1 MIGNVF
7 RRLTESSHTGT
18 ILMNAEFDVTY
29 RSPLGIRIGD
39 VIMLDAE
46 IREAVSD
53 SIIPFTHDFHG
64 TNADGQPI
72 WVECTFNNML
82 HEPEVG
88 AIVCFIR
95 DVTDHRNME
104 EELKQTIQELSAYKH
119 ALDESSIVAITDQK
133 GIIKHVNDNFCRI
146 SKYSREELIGQDH
159 RIINS
164 SYHDKDYIRNLW
176 ATIARGGIWK
186 GELRNR
192 AKDGNHYWVDT
203 TIIPFLN
210 EKGRPYQYVAIRSDI
225 TERKLAEME
234 LGKRADLIESLL
246 ESITDGFIAV
256 DEDMRYTYV
265 NKTICDMVGLPPEAM
280 LGHRMWDLFP
290 DAVGSATYNAIQEAL
305 AERRYTSNED
315 YYPPLNLWQE
325 NRVYPTSKG
334 LSIFIRDISSRKQ
347 EEHHLKLLQSVI
359 TGTTDAVMI
368 TEAQTADGETAP
380 RIVYVNDAF
389 TRMTGYSP
397 DEVIGRSPRI
407 LQGPNTDRQEL
418 ARLRQAMAEWQS
430 CECTVVNY
438 RKNGE
443 EFWMNMAISPVANE
457 SGWFTHWIAIER
469 DVTASKNRELQK
481 SLMAELALIF
491 NANENLGIAMHDV
504 LHRLVSFGP
513 ITSAEIWLVGTDTEK
528 INLAARTVREGA
540 EHTAFDSETAARHHA
555 RGEALVG
562 ATWAT
567 GGIQTWHDAEGR
579 SAHAVPLYHTDDIVG
594 VLVFGLSSKER
605 ATDSLP
611 ALMKSVSSFLGPEVR
626 RRQLEQELYQLFTMA
641 PDSICIAST
650 DGYAKRL
657 NPAFCAVLEYS
668 EAELLAA
675 PLLSFVHPDDRE
687 QTGVAL
693 GDLGAGKPV
702 LYMENRMV
710 TRSGAVRWM
719 AWTATPLPEEGL
731 FFSVAKDISYKKEL
745 EDLLLKANTLAR
757 IGSWEVDLVRQTIY
771 WSDLTREI
779 HEVGPDFVPDM
790 ENTTTFFRE
799 GGDRTRIV
807 QAFTD
812 AVEHG
817 TPFDVELEIVT
828 GSGRTKWIRVKGEAE
843 FKLGTCTK
851 IYGSFQDI
859 DDRKRAELA
868 AIGALEEKN
877 TILESIGDAFF
888 AVDMD
893 WTVTY
898 WNNTASKVLLTP
910 RHDIVGKNLWDV
922 FPSDNN
928 PISYAT
934 YSHAMQTQEAVHFE
948 DYYAALQQWY
958 EISAYPSAHGLSVYL
973 KDISD
978 RKASEIRLT
987 ELNESLSKQTKELA
1001 ISNAELEQFAY
1012 VASHDLQEPLRMVT
1026 SFLTQ
1031 LEKKYGDAIDSKGK
1045 QYIYFAV
1052 DGAKR
1057 MRQIIL
1063 DLLEFSRVGRTVNKR
1078 EAIDLNE
1085 LIEEVEGLHRKQ
1097 IDESEATIEMVPLPV
1112 LMSYRAPVRQVF
1124 QNLISNGL
1132 KYQHPGSRPVIR
1144 IAFDETDTHWRFSIS
1159 DNGIGIDSEY
1169 FDRIFI
1175 IFQRLHNKDEYSGTG
1190 MGLAVTRKII
1200 ETLGGR
1206 IWVESEPGKGSTF
1219 SFTISKID
1227 HPRAGQNHESD
1238 AP

>member
-7 RRLTESSHTGT
+7 RRLTESSHTGM
-18 ILMNAEFDVTY
+18 ILMNAEFGITY
-29 RSPLGIRIGD
+29 RSPLAIRIGD
-39 VIMLDAE
+39 IITMDPE

-64 TNADGQPI
+64 TSANGQSI

-88 AIVCFIR
+88 AIVCSIR
-95 DVTDHRNME
+95 DITDRKNVE
-104 EELKQTIQELSAYKH
+104 EELRRTIQELSAYKH

-133 GIIKHVNDNFCRI
+133 GIINHVNDNFCRI
-146 SKYSREELIGQDH
+146 SRYPREELIGQDH

-164 SYHDKDYIRNLW
+164 SYHDKDYIRDLW
-176 ATIARGGIWK
+176 TTIARGNVWK

-192 AKDGNHYWVDT
+192 AKDGSHYWVDT
-203 TIIPFLN
+203 TIVPFLN
-210 EKGRPYQYVAIRSDI
+210 EDGKPYQYVAIRSDI
-225 TERKLAEME
+225 TERKLAELE

-246 ESITDGFIAV
+246 ESITDGFVAV
-256 DEDMRYTYV
+256 DKDMRYTYV
-265 NKTICDMVGLPPEAM
+265 NKTICEMVGLPPEAM
-280 LGHRMWDLFP
+280 LGQRMWDLFP

-315 YYPPLNLWQE
+315 YYPPLDLWQE
-325 NRVYPTSKG
+325 NRVYPTGKG
-334 LSIFIRDISSRKQ
+334 LSIFIRDISSKKK

-359 TGTTDAVMI
+359 TSTTDAVMI
-368 TEAQTADGETAP
+368 TEAQTLDDPGP
-380 RIVYVNDAF
+380 RIVYVNEAF
-389 TRMTGYSP
+389 TRMTGYTA
-397 DEVIGRSPRI
+397 DEVIGKSPRI
-407 LQGPNTDRQEL
+407 LQGPNTDRNEL
-418 ARLRQAMAEWQS
+418 AKIRQAMAEWQP
-430 CECTVVNY
+430 CESTVVNY

-443 EFWMNMAISPVANE
+443 KFWMNMVINPVANE

-481 SLMAELALIF
+481 SLMPELGLIF
-491 NANENLGIAMHDV
+491 NASEDLGVAVHDV
-504 LHRLVSFGP
+504 LRRLVSFEP
-513 ITSAEIWLVGTDTEK
+513 IMSAEVWLIGTDTEK
-528 INLAARTVREGA
+528 INLSARTIREGM
-540 EHTAFDSETAARHHA
+540 ERTLLDDEDTARQYA

-567 GGIQTWHDAEGR
+567 GLVQTSHHTNGH
-579 SAHAVPLYHTDDIVG
+579 SLHAIPLRHTGDLVG

-605 ATDSLP
+605 ASDSLS
-611 ALMKSVSSFLGPEVR
+611 ALMNSVSSFLGPEIR

-657 NPAFCAVLEYS
+657 NPALCAVLEYS
-668 EAELLAA
+668 ETELLAS
-675 PLLSFVHPDDRE
+675 PLLSFVHPDDHE
-687 QTGVAL
+687 QTSAAFRQ
-693 GDLGAGKPV
+693 LGAGEPV
-702 LYMENRMV
+702 VYLENRMI
-710 TRSGAVRWM
+710 TRSGSIKWM
-719 AWTATPLPEEGL
+719 AWTGTPLPEEGL

-745 EDLLLKANTLAR
+745 EDLLLRANTMAR
-757 IGSWEVDLVRQTIY
+757 IGSWEVDLVRQTVY
-771 WSDLTREI
+771 WSNLTREI
-779 HEVGPDFVPDM
+779 HEVGPDFMPDM
-790 ENTTTFFRE
+790 ENTASFYHE
-799 GGDRTRIV
+799 GEDKARIQQVFADCV
-807 QAFTD
+807 Q
-812 AVEHG
+812 HG
-817 TPFDVELEIVT
+817 TPFDVEFEIT
-828 GSGRTKWIRVKGEAE
+828 TARGNLKWIRAKGEAE
-843 FKLGTCTK
+843 FKLGTCTRV
-851 IYGSFQDI
+851 YGSFQDI
-859 DDRKRAELA
+859 DDRKKAELL

-888 AVDMD
+888 AIDMD

-898 WNNTASKVLLTP
+898 WNNMASKVLLVP
-910 RHDIVGKNLWDV
+910 RHDIVGRNLWDV
-922 FPSDNN
+922 FPAGNN
-928 PISYAT
+928 PVSYAT
-934 YSHAMQTQEAVHFE
+934 YSHALQTKQAVHFE
-948 DYYAALQQWY
+948 DYYAPLEQWY
-958 EISAYPSAHGLSVYL
+958 EISAYPSAQGLSVYL

-987 ELNESLSKQTKELA
+987 TLNESLSKQTKELA

-1012 VASHDLQEPLRMVT
+1012 VASHDLQEPVRMVT

-1031 LEKKYGDAIDSKGK
+1031 LEKKYGDTIDNKGK

-1063 DLLEFSRVGRTVNKR
+1063 DLLEFSRVGRTVNKK

-1085 LIEEVEGLHRKQ
+1085 LVDEVEGLHRKQ
-1097 IDESEATIEMVPLPV
+1097 IDESGATIDVAPLPT
-1112 LMSYRAPVRQVF
+1112 LMSYRAPIRQVF

-1132 KYQHPGSRPVIR
+1132 KYQPPGNHPVVR
-1144 IAFDETDTHWRFSIS
+1144 IAFGETDTHWEFSVS

-1175 IFQRLHNKDEYSGTG
+1175 IFQRLHNKDEYTGTG

-1206 IWVESEPGKGSTF
+1206 IWVDSEPGKGSTF
-1219 SFTISKID
+1219 SFTISKMD
-1227 HPRAGQNHESD
+1227 HPLVEQNHESV
-1238 AP
+1238 AI

>member
-1 MIGNVF
+1 MIGNVI
-7 RRLTESSHTGT
+7 RRLTESSHTGS
-18 ILMNAEFDVTY
+18 ILMNARFDITY
-29 RSPLGIRIGD
+29 RSPLAMRIGD
-39 VIMLDAE
+39 VIVMDPE
-46 IREAVSD
+46 IREAISD

-64 TNADGQPI
+64 TDTDGQTI

-82 HEPEVG
+82 HEPGIE

-95 DVTDHRNME
+95 DVTDRRRAE
-104 EELKQTIQELSAYKH
+104 DELRQTVQELSAYKH

-133 GIIKHVNDNFCRI
+133 GVIKHVNDNFCRI

-164 SYHDKDYIRNLW
+164 SYHDKDYIRGLW
-176 ATIARGGIWK
+176 TTIARGSIWK

-192 AKDGNHYWVDT
+192 AKDGSLYWVDT
-203 TIIPFLN
+203 TIVPFLN
-210 EKGRPYQYVAIRSDI
+210 ENGKPYQYIAIRSDI
-225 TERKLAEME
+225 TERKLAEIE

-246 ESITDGFIAV
+246 ESITDGFVAV

-265 NKTICDMVGLPPEAM
+265 NKTICDMVGLSPEAM
-280 LGHRMWDLFP
+280 LGKRMWDLFP
-290 DAVGSATYNAIQEAL
+290 DAVGSATYNAIQTAL
-305 AERRYTSNED
+305 AEGRYASNED

-325 NRVYPTSKG
+325 NRVYPTNKG

-359 TGTTDAVMI
+359 TSTTDAVMI
-368 TEAQTADGETAP
+368 TEAQPLDEPGP
-380 RIVYVNDAF
+380 RIVYVNEAF
-389 TRMTGYSP
+389 TRMTGYTA
-397 DEVIGRSPRI
+397 DEVTGKSPRF
-407 LQGPNTDRQEL
+407 LQGPDTDRHEL
-418 ARLRQAMAEWQS
+418 AKLRQAMTEWRS

-443 EFWMNMAISPVANE
+443 EFWINMAISPVANE

-469 DVTASKNRELQK
+469 DVTAVKNRELQK
-481 SLMAELALIF
+481 SLLAELGLTI
-491 NANENLGIAMHDV
+491 NDSEDLGTAMHDV
-504 LHRLVSFGP
+504 LRRLVSFGP
-513 ITSAEIWLVGTDTEK
+513 ITSAEIWLIGTDTER
-528 INLAARTVREGA
+528 ISLAARTVREGA
-540 EHTAFDSETAARHHA
+540 EHTVFEADTTAKHLV

-562 ATWAT
+562 AAWAT
-567 GGIQTWHDAEGR
+567 GLVQIWHDADGR
-579 SAHAVPLYHTDDIVG
+579 SAHAVPLHHTDDVVG
-594 VLVFGLSSKER
+594 VLVFGLSSQGG
-605 ATDSLP
+605 ATDSMV
-611 ALMKSVSSFLGPEVR
+611 ALMKNVSAFLGPEIR
-626 RRQLEQELYQLFTMA
+626 RRQLEQELNQLFTMA

-668 EAELLAA
+668 EAELLAS
-675 PLLSFVHPDDRE
+675 PLLSFVHPDDRG
-687 QTGVAL
+687 QTVAAL
-693 GDLGAGKPV
+693 GELGAGKSV
-702 LYMENRMV
+702 SYMENRMV

-779 HEVGPDFVPDM
+779 HEVGPDFTPDM
-790 ENTTTFFRE
+790 ENTTAFFHE
-799 GGDRTRIV
+799 GDDRTRIV

-817 TPFDVELEIVT
+817 TPFDAELEITT
-828 GSGRTKWIRVKGEAE
+828 GSGRTKWIRVKGETE
-843 FKLGTCTK
+843 FKLGTCMR

-859 DDRKRAELA
+859 DDRKKAELA

-888 AVDMD
+888 AIDMD

-898 WNNTASKVLLTP
+898 WNNTASRIVQVP
-910 RHDIVGKNLWDV
+910 RQDVIDKRLWDV
-922 FPSDNN
+922 FSADSN
-928 PISYAT
+928 PLSYNQ
-934 YSHAMQTQEAVHFE
+934 YSHAMRTKQAVHFE
-948 DYYAALQQWY
+948 DYYAPLNHWY
-958 EISAYPSAHGLSVYL
+958 EISAYPSARGLSVYL

-978 RKASEIRLT
+978 RKASEIRMT
-987 ELNESLSKQTKELA
+987 ELNESLGRQAKELA

-1031 LEKKYGDAIDSKGK
+1031 LEKKYGEAIDSKGK

-1078 EAIDLNE
+1078 EAVDLNE
-1085 LIEEVEGLHRKQ
+1085 LVEEVEGLYRKQ
-1097 IDESEATIEMVPLPV
+1097 IEESGATIEMVPLPV

-1132 KYQHPGSRPVIR
+1132 KYQPPGNRPVIR
-1144 IAFDETDTHWRFSIS
+1144 ITFDETDTHWSFSIS
-1159 DNGIGIDSEY
+1159 DNGIGIDGEY

-1200 ETLGGR
+1200 ETLGGT

-1227 HPRAGQNHESD
+1227 HPRAGQRHESD
-1238 AP
+1238 TP

>member
-1 MIGNVF
+1 MLGNVI

-18 ILMNAEFDVTY
+18 ILMNADFDIAY
-29 RSPLGIRIGD
+29 RSPLAIRIGD
-39 VIMLDAE
+39 VIVMDQE

-82 HEPEVG
+82 HEPDVG

-95 DVTDHRNME
+95 DITDRRSVE
-104 EELKQTIQELSAYKH
+104 EELRQTIQELSAYKH

-146 SKYSREELIGQDH
+146 SKYPREELIGQDH

-176 ATIARGGIWK
+176 TTIAQGNIWK

-192 AKDGNHYWVDT
+192 AKDGSHYWVDT
-203 TIIPFLN
+203 TIVPFLN
-210 EKGRPYQYVAIRSDI
+210 EKGKPYQYVAIRSDI
-225 TERKLAEME
+225 TERKLAEIE

-246 ESITDGFIAV
+246 ESITDGFVAV

-265 NKTICDMVGLPPEAM
+265 NKTICEMVGLPPEAM
-280 LGHRMWDLFP
+280 LGQRMWELFP
-290 DAVGSATYNAIQEAL
+290 DAVGSATYNAIQKAL
-305 AERRYTSNED
+305 AEGRYVSNED

-334 LSIFIRDISSRKQ
+334 LSIFIRDISSKKR

-359 TGTTDAVMI
+359 TSTTDAVMI
-368 TEAQTADGETAP
+368 TEAQTLDEPGP
-380 RIVYVNDAF
+380 RILYVNEAF
-389 TRMTGYSP
+389 TRMTGYTA
-397 DEVIGRSPRI
+397 DEAIGKSPRF

-418 ARLRQAMAEWQS
+418 AKIRRAMTEWQS
-430 CECTVVNY
+430 CESTVVNY

-443 EFWMNMAISPVANE
+443 EFWMNMVISPVANE

-469 DVTASKNRELQK
+469 DVTGNRNRELQK
-481 SLMAELALIF
+481 SLLAELGLIF
-491 NANENLGIAMHDV
+491 NASEDFGTVMHDV
-504 LHRLVSFGP
+504 LHRLVSFDP
-513 ITSAEIWLVGTDTEK
+513 IVSAEIWLVGTDTEK
-528 INLAARTVREGA
+528 INQVASTVREGTVPPA
-540 EHTAFDSETAARHHA
+540 LDGNVSTRHRM

-562 ATWAT
+562 AAWAT
-567 GGIQTWHDAEGR
+567 RLTQTSQDIDGR
-579 SAHAVPLYHTDDIVG
+579 STRALPLHHTGDIVG
-594 VLVFGLSSKER
+594 VLVLNLSSKER
-605 ATDSLP
+605 ISDSLS
-611 ALMKSVSSFLGPEVR
+611 ALMNNVSSFLGPEIR
-626 RRQLEQELYQLFTMA
+626 RRQLEQELHHLFTMS

-650 DGYAKRL
+650 DGYAKKL
-657 NPAFCAVLEYS
+657 NPALCAALEFS
-668 EAELLAA
+668 EDELLAT
-675 PLLSFVHPDDRE
+675 PLLSLVHPDDRE
-687 QTGVAL
+687 RTNTAFDEL
-693 GDLGAGKPV
+693 AAGRPV
-702 LYMENRMV
+702 LDLENRMI
-710 TRSGAVRWM
+710 TRSGSVRWM
-719 AWTATPLPEEGL
+719 TWTATPLPEEGL

-745 EDLLLKANTLAR
+745 EELLHRANTMAR
-757 IGSWEVDLVRQTIY
+757 IGSWEADIERQTIY
-771 WSDLTREI
+771 WSTTTREI

-790 ENTTTFFRE
+790 ENTSLFYHE
-799 GGDRTRIV
+799 GGDRERILRV
-807 QAFTD
+807 FT
-812 AVEHG
+812 ETIEYG
-817 TPFDVELEIVT
+817 TPFDVELQITTARGNPTWV
-828 GSGRTKWIRVKGEAE
+828 RVKGEAE
-843 FKLGTCTK
+843 FKRGTCTRV
-851 IYGSFQDI
+851 YGSFQDI
-859 DDRKRAELA
+859 DDRKKAELA

-893 WTVTY
+893 WVVTY
-898 WNNTASKVLLTP
+898 WNSMASKVLLVP
-910 RHDIVGKNLWDV
+910 REDIVGRNLWDV
-922 FPSDNN
+922 FPADNN
-928 PISYAT
+928 PVSYGT
-934 YSHAMQTQEAVHFE
+934 YSHAMRTKQAVHFE
-948 DYYAALQQWY
+948 DYYAPLEQWY
-958 EISAYPSAHGLSVYL
+958 EISAYPSEQGLSVYL

-978 RKASEIRLT
+978 RKTSEIRMT

-1031 LEKKYGDAIDSKGK
+1031 LEKKYGDTIDNKGK

-1063 DLLEFSRVGRTVNKR
+1063 DLLEFSRVGRTVNKK
-1078 EAIDLNE
+1078 EPIDLNE
-1085 LIEEVEGLHRKQ
+1085 LVEEVEGLYRKQ
-1097 IDESEATIEMVPLPV
+1097 IDESGATIDVVPLPT

-1132 KYQHPGSRPVIR
+1132 KYQPPGNHPVVR
-1144 IAFDETDTHWRFSIS
+1144 ITFGETDTHWEFSVS

-1175 IFQRLHNKDEYSGTG
+1175 IFQRLHNKDEYTGTG

-1206 IWVESEPGKGSTF
+1206 IWVDSEPGKGSTF
-1219 SFTISKID
+1219 SFTISKMD
-1227 HPRAGQNHESD
+1227 HPRAELHHERGTL
-1238 AP
+1238 

>member
-1 MIGNVF
+1 MIGNVI
-7 RRLTESSHTGT
+7 RRLTESSHTGS
-18 ILMNAEFDVTY
+18 ILMNARFDITY
-29 RSPLGIRIGD
+29 RSPLATRIGD
-39 VIMLDAE
+39 VIVMDPE
-46 IREAVSD
+46 IREAISD

-64 TNADGQPI
+64 TDTDGHAI

-82 HEPEVG
+82 HEPGIE

-95 DVTDHRNME
+95 DVTDRRRAE
-104 EELKQTIQELSAYKH
+104 DELRQTVQELSAYKH

-133 GIIKHVNDNFCRI
+133 GVIKHVNDNFCRI

-164 SYHDKDYIRNLW
+164 SYHDKDYIRELW
-176 ATIARGGIWK
+176 TTIARGNIWK

-192 AKDGNHYWVDT
+192 ARDGSLYWVDT
-203 TIIPFLN
+203 TIVPFLN
-210 EKGRPYQYVAIRSDI
+210 ENGKPYQYIAIRSDI
-225 TERKLAEME
+225 TERKLAEIE

-256 DEDMRYTYV
+256 DDDMRYTYV
-265 NKTICDMVGLPPEAM
+265 NKTICEMVGLPPEAM

-290 DAVGSATYNAIQEAL
+290 DAVGSATYNTIQEAL
-305 AERRYTSNED
+305 TERRYTSNED

-325 NRVYPTSKG
+325 NRVYPTGKG
-334 LSIFIRDISSRKQ
+334 LSIFIRDISTKKE

-368 TEAQTADGETAP
+368 TEAHAADGETAP
-380 RIVYVNDAF
+380 RIVYVNEAF
-389 TRMTGYSP
+389 TRMTGYP
-397 DEVIGRSPRI
+397 ADEVIGRSPRI

-418 ARLRQAMAEWQS
+418 ARLRQAMSEWQS
-430 CECTVVNY
+430 YECTVVNY

-457 SGWFTHWIAIER
+457 KGWFTHWIAIER

-481 SLMAELALIF
+481 SLMAELGIIF
-491 NANENLGIAMHDV
+491 NANENLGVALHDV
-504 LHRLVSFGP
+504 LRRLVSFGP

-528 INLAARTVREGA
+528 INLAAETVREGT
-540 EHTAFDSETAARHHA
+540 EPTAFDGETTARHHA

-562 ATWAT
+562 AAWAT
-567 GGIQTWHDAEGR
+567 GDIQTWYDAEGR
-579 SAHAVPLYHTDDIVG
+579 SAHAVPLHHTDDIVG
-594 VLVFGLSSKER
+594 VLVFGLSSKGNV
-605 ATDSLP
+605 TDSLA
-611 ALMKSVSSFLGPEVR
+611 ALMKSVCTFLGPEVR
-626 RRQLEQELYQLFTMA
+626 RRQLEQELYQLFTLT
-641 PDSICIAST
+641 PDSICIAGT

-668 EAELLAA
+668 EAELLAS

-687 QTGVAL
+687 QTIAAL
-693 GDLGAGKPV
+693 GELGVGKPV
-702 LYMENRMV
+702 PYMENRMV
-710 TRSGAVRWM
+710 TRSGAIRWM

-779 HEVGPDFVPDM
+779 HEVGPDFTPDM
-790 ENTTTFFRE
+790 ENTTAFFHE
-799 GGDRTRIV
+799 GEDRTRIV

-812 AVEHG
+812 AIEHG
-817 TPFDVELEIVT
+817 TPFDVELEITT
-828 GSGRTKWIRVKGEAE
+828 GCGHTKWIRVKGEPE
-843 FKLGTCTK
+843 FNLGACAR

-859 DDRKRAELA
+859 DDRKKAELA
-868 AIGALEEKN
+868 ALGALEERN

-898 WNNTASKVLLTP
+898 WNNTASRIVQVP
-910 RHDIVGKNLWDV
+910 RQDVIDKRLWDV
-922 FPSDNN
+922 FSADSN
-928 PISYAT
+928 PLSYSM
-934 YSHAMQTQEAVHFE
+934 YSHAMRTKQAVHFE
-948 DYYAALQQWY
+948 DYYAPLKHWY
-958 EISAYPSAHGLSVYL
+958 EISAYPSARGLSVYL

-978 RKASEIRLT
+978 RKASEIRMT
-987 ELNESLSKQTKELA
+987 ELNESLSRQAKELA

-1078 EAIDLNE
+1078 EAVDLNE
-1085 LIEEVEGLHRKQ
+1085 LVGEVEGLHRKQ
-1097 IDESEATIEMVPLPV
+1097 IDESGATIEMAPLPV
-1112 LMSYRAPVRQVF
+1112 LMSYRAPIRQIF

-1132 KYQHPGSRPVIR
+1132 KYQPPGNRPLIR
-1144 IAFDETDTHWRFSIS
+1144 ITFDETDTHWSFSIS
-1159 DNGIGIDSEY
+1159 DNGIGIDGEY

-1200 ETLGGR
+1200 ETLGGT
-1206 IWVESEPGKGSTF
+1206 IWVESEPDKGSTF

-1227 HPRAGQNHESD
+1227 HPRAGRNNESD
-1238 AP
+1238 TP